1 MVISETRESAERRT
15 LMKKFVNVFAI
26 CLTVV
31 FVVALVGVRWLI
43 EQPADYSRSGEFYT
57 SIDYFNGEITEVSD
71 EYLVMKP
78 TEEWKWK
85 ETTRVVIPATQVRGD
100 SEPQKIQT
108 PLYEGTWSD
117 LKPGDK
123 IRVGFNAKS
132 MEWTDDVVRIS
143 VVFMLYRVTD
153 DESKE

>member
-1 MVISETRESAERRT
+1 MVISETCESAERRS
-15 LMKKFVNVFAI
+15 LVKKFVNAFAI

-31 FVVALVGVRWLI
+31 FVVALVGLKWLS
-43 EQPADYSRSGEFYT
+43 EQPTDYSRSGEFYT

-78 TEEWKWK
+78 TAEWTWK

-132 MEWTDDVVRIS
+132 MEWTDDIVRIS

>member
-1 MVISETRESAERRT
+1 
-15 LMKKFVNVFAI
+15 MKKFVNAFAI

-31 FVVALVGVRWLI
+31 FVVALVGLKWLS
-43 EQPADYSRSGEFYT
+43 EQPTDYSRSGEFYT

-78 TEEWKWK
+78 TAEWTWK

-123 IRVGFNAKS
+123 IQVGFNAKS

>member
-1 MVISETRESAERRT
+1 MKYVKICGISLLAA
-15 LMKKFVNVFAI
+15 LLIALILALKF
-26 CLTVV
+26 C
-31 FVVALVGVRWLI
+31 G
-43 EQPADYSRSGEFYT
+43 GEEPTEKEEFH
-57 SIDYFNGEITEVSD
+57 SSVDYFNGEVTEVSD

-78 TEEWKWK
+78 TAEWTWK

-123 IRVGFNAKS
+123 IQVGFNAKS